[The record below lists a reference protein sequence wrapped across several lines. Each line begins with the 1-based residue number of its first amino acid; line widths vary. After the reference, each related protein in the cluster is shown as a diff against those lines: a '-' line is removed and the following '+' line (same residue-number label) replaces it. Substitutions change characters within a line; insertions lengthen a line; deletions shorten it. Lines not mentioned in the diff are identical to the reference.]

1 MQHLLRGGRDNRELA
16 VVLVT
21 RGVEHHLPHD
31 NRLLEDRVENHVED
45 AKELV
50 DVSKR
55 LVDVSKRLVGRL
67 VDLSKR
73 LVVVSR
79 RHSEGSHSRGS
90 VDVSRRHSEGR
101 NSRGSVDVSRRHS
114 KGRNSRGS
122 VVVSRRHSE
131 GRNSKRYSKD
141 VNLGSEE
148 DDDVASHQKHL
159 LNFIMVKRV
168 P

>member
-1 MQHLLRGGRDNRELA
+1 MNQHLKL
-16 VVLVT
+16 
-21 RGVEHHLPHD
+21 HHPPHD
-31 NRLLEDRVENHVED
+31 NRRLEDHLED
-45 AKELV
+45 PKELV

-55 LVDVSKRLVGRL
+55 LVRKLVDLSKRLADVSKRLVGKL

-73 LVVVSR
+73 LADVSKRLVV
-79 RHSEGSHSRGS
+79 
-90 VDVSRRHSEGR
+90 VSRRHSEGR
-101 NSRGSVDVSRRHS
+101 NSRGSVVVSRRHS
-114 KGRNSRGS
+114 EGRNSRGS

>member
-1 MQHLLRGGRDNRELA
+1 MLRGGRDNRELA

-31 NRLLEDRVENHVED
+31 NRLLEDHVENHVED
-45 AKELV
+45 AKE
-50 DVSKR
+50 

-90 VDVSRRHSEGR
+90 V
-101 NSRGSVDVSRRHS
+101 
-114 KGRNSRGS
+114 
-122 VVVSRRHSE
+122 VVSRRHSE
-131 GRNSKRYSKD
+131 GSHSRGSVVVSKRHSRG
-141 VNLGSEE
+141 LGSEE
-148 DDDVASHQKHL
+148 DDVASHQKHL
-159 LNFIMVKRV
+159 LNFKMEKL
-168 P
+168 

>member
-55 LVDVSKRLVGRL
+55 LVRKLVDLSKRLADV
-67 VDLSKR
+67 SKR

-79 RHSEGSHSRGS
+79 RHSEGSHSRRS
-90 VDVSRRHSEGR
+90 VVVSRRHSEGR

-114 KGRNSRGS
+114 EGRNSR
-122 VVVSRRHSE
+122 
-131 GRNSKRYSKD
+131 RYSKD

-159 LNFIMVKRV
+159 LNFKMEKL
-168 P
+168 

>member
-31 NRLLEDRVENHVED
+31 NRLLEDHVED

-90 VDVSRRHSEGR
+90 VVVSKRHS
-101 NSRGSVDVSRRHS
+101 RG
-114 KGRNSRGS
+114 
-122 VVVSRRHSE
+122 
-131 GRNSKRYSKD
+131 
-141 VNLGSEE
+141 LGSEE
-148 DDDVASHQKHL
+148 DDVASHQKHL
-159 LNFIMVKRV
+159 LNFKMEKL
-168 P
+168 

>member
-1 MQHLLRGGRDNRELA
+1 VVVVQHLLRGGRDNRELA

-31 NRLLEDRVENHVED
+31 NRLLEDHVENHVED

-101 NSRGSVDVSRRHS
+101 NSRGSVVVSKRHS
-114 KGRNSRGS
+114 RG
-122 VVVSRRHSE
+122 
-131 GRNSKRYSKD
+131 
-141 VNLGSEE
+141 LGSEE
-148 DDDVASHQKHL
+148 DDVASHQKHL
-159 LNFIMVKRV
+159 LNFKMEKL
-168 P
+168 

>member
-50 DVSKR
+50 RK

-73 LVVVSR
+73 LVDVSR

-101 NSRGSVDVSRRHS
+101 NSR
-114 KGRNSRGS
+114 
-122 VVVSRRHSE
+122 
-131 GRNSKRYSKD
+131 RYSKD

-148 DDDVASHQKHL
+148 DDGVSPPKHL
-159 LNFIMVKRV
+159 LNFKMEKL
-168 P
+168 